1 MDQAKYPQGA
11 KLGVDVGMVRVGLA
25 ACDPDSILATP
36 VRTLS
41 RDAKK
46 NSDIRIV
53 VREVAERNAVE
64 VFVGLP
70 RTMKGAEKASAEM
83 ARTYAGILVE
93 ALAAADLDV
102 PVRLVD
108 ERLTTVSAHQ
118 SLHQA
123 GVSSRDHR
131 KLVDQ
136 VAAATILQHAIDM
149 EKSRNG
155 TIGSLVAP
163 RRPGAVGGAITDQ
176 QEEEP
181 AISTPNS
188 AGQVQGVSDKGTE
201 L

>member
-1 MDQAKYPQGA
+1 VDQANYPQGA

-83 ARTYAGILVE
+83 ARAYAGILVE
-93 ALAAADLDV
+93 ALAAADLDI
-102 PVRLVD
+102 PVRLID

-118 SLHQA
+118 SLHAA
-123 GVSSRDHR
+123 GVDSRDHR

-136 VAAATILQHAIDM
+136 VAAAGILQHAIDM
-149 EKSRNG
+149 EKSRNS
-155 TIGSLVAP
+155 TVGSLVAP
-163 RRPGAVGGAITDQ
+163 RRPGAVGGAVTDQ

-188 AGQVQGVSDKGTE
+188 AGQVKGVSDKGTE